1 MKEIKK
7 KTNRVTFVN
16 VLIWFVGLIVALAV
30 GSGMIDETLT
40 IPIIPSIITVITG
53 WVVVIGAILSLIL
66 SVFDR

>member
-40 IPIIPSIITVITG
+40 IPVIPSIITVITG
-53 WVVVIGAILSLIL
+53 WVVVIGAILSLTL